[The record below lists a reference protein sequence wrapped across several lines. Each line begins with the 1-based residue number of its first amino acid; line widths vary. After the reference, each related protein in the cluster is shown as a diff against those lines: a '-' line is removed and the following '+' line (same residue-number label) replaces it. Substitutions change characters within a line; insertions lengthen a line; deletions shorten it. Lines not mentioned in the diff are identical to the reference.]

1 MKSYLYQTLTDS
13 IREDIESGQRQPG
26 ERMPSLRTVCLSEKL
41 SKSTVLN
48 AYSHL
53 EMEGLLESRPR
64 SGFFVK
70 TPYVAAPPAVVQRGS
85 NPDSVPLAVSTDKVM
100 INIMER
106 GAAFDLLPSNKSDG
120 HENRELLQCLS
131 RAYRRQSS
139 YQQNYYD
146 PPQGSEELRQQIANQ
161 LHAGGSH
168 LHCDEIIIT
177 SGCQSSLLIAL
188 MATTKP
194 GDVVAIESPGFYGA
208 IQLIEALGLRI
219 LELPSSPTGGIDVGS
234 LEDVL
239 KRWRVSVLIV
249 SPCYS
254 TPTGSCISD
263 DDKQSIL
270 ALCTAASVAIIED
283 DIYGELTFGLSRQR
297 TLHSYDETGNVLLCS
312 SLSKCL
318 SRDLRIGWIAPGKY
332 QQEILRLKI
341 ITSLTTSGSLQ
352 AGIADYMQRGFF
364 ERYLRKQRLQ
374 LSKQCR
380 QLQHLIPTLL
390 PTAISWTRPEGGL
403 TLWLEL
409 PQSVNTTE
417 LYRQA
422 HEKDITITPGALFTA
437 QYKYQNF
444 LRLSFAHEWTEARIS
459 ALAEVGRILA
469 RKV

>member
-1 MKSYLYQTLTDS
+1 MTSYLYQTLTDS
-13 IREDIESGQRQPG
+13 IRKDIESGQRQPG
-26 ERMPSLRTVCLSEKL
+26 ERMPSLRAVCLSKKL

-70 TPYVAAPPAVVQRGS
+70 APHLAAAPLVAQRGS
-85 NPDSVPLAVSTDKVM
+85 NPDSVPLSVSTDKVM

-106 GAAFDLLPSNKSDG
+106 GAAFDLLPSKDEGN
-120 HENRELLQCLS
+120 ENRQLRQCLS

-139 YQQNYYD
+139 YQQNYYN

-161 LHAGGSH
+161 LHTGGSH

-177 SGCQSSLLIAL
+177 NGCQSALLMAL

-219 LELPSSPTGGIDVGS
+219 LELPSSPTGGVDLDS
-234 LEDVL
+234 LEDVF
-239 KRWRVSVLIV
+239 KRWQVSVLIV

-263 DDKQSIL
+263 NDKRSIL
-270 ALCTAASVAIIED
+270 ALCIGFNVAIIED
-283 DIYGELTFGLSRQR
+283 DIYGELTFGLSRPR

-332 QQEILRLKI
+332 QQEISRLKI
-341 ITSLTTSGSLQ
+341 ITSLSTSGSLQ
-352 AGIADYMQRGFF
+352 AGVADYMQRGFF
-364 ERYLRKQRLQ
+364 EHYLRKKRRL
-374 LSKQCR
+374 LSKQYL

-390 PTAISWTRPEGGL
+390 PTAISWTQPAGGL

-409 PQSVNTTE
+409 PQLVDTTE

-422 HEKDITITPGALFTA
+422 HEKDISITPGALFTA
-437 QYKYQNF
+437 QHKYQNF
-444 LRLSFAHEWTEARIS
+444 LRLSFAHEWTEVRIS
-459 ALAEVGRILA
+459 ALAEVGKILA
-469 RKV
+469 RQT